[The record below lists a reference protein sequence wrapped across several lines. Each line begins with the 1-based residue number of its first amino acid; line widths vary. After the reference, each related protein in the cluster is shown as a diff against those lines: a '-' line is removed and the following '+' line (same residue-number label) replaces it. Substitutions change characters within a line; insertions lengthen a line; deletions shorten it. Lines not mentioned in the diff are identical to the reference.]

1 MQSAT
6 DSLFGRLFF
15 EEEEKP
21 RLCFRS
27 APPGQSDSNTST
39 SFCGKCTFQK
49 LASSSS
55 TLFLLLLFL
64 NHQVPTGRHDTKF
77 QGGIKMLPSYIQEAF
92 FFFFLTQCVL
102 AGRPPAGHP
111 GFCSERWT
119 SVVPRPKALARLG
132 PPCACMTLKYKSIY
146 FSVVHVDQLF
156 WKIILLFT
164 HGWWC

>member
-92 FFFFLTQCVL
+92 FFFFNTVCFGWEAPPWPPGVL
-102 AGRPPAGHP
+102 LREVNLCCPSSQSSCTAWASLCLHDI
-111 GFCSERWT
+111 E
-119 SVVPRPKALARLG
+119 
-132 PPCACMTLKYKSIY
+132 I
-146 FSVVHVDQLF
+146 
-156 WKIILLFT
+156 
-164 HGWWC
+164 